1 MLQQQPIRTSMVSLC
16 FFLLVAAAA
25 PSFTLASSSSSV
37 SSPGTE
43 ILQQKVLQAQHRTLQ
58 QQQENDDFDAFRDL
72 LKGLV
77 IQLPDFEASQPV
89 VFFDLVLRATNVKCF
104 DVYLG
109 STVLDHTLA
118 ASNDELTFAL
128 DLVNLDL
135 VCTLDYEFEA
145 GFLQGDG
152 SAKITLNDNTA
163 GAQISFTSAP
173 GQTFAEA
180 PPSNATMEDCTTDI
194 SITDMEFSGGNLD
207 TILDAF
213 EGLLRGVV
221 EGEAG
226 DAICDE
232 LGTLGTTL
240 EEDLLV
246 VINDFLVPHLLVV
259 ESSTLV
265 DPSRVAEERMLT
277 ELAGSGVTL
286 MSFQE
291 DSDNSDEIFSSVPG
305 IINMALNEV
314 RAALGGEELG
324 INAIL
329 QDNILEA
336 DRSFTLDMKDLPF
349 GLDLDP
355 VIFEGH
361 DNLTET
367 KITMTSLKVFGL
379 DTFTHFEPLVVSSTG
394 YTLQNEMKMEYLRF
408 EVNVVLDIKPSTL
421 EDSMIQDLSDD
432 VGIVE
437 NVQIKFGIDDIA
449 ANLSVLLAIDQDKF
463 NSLAIGPLL
472 FDTNLLSCLM
482 TSVFNDNAQVSD
494 LAVSVG
500 NLQEPTLDG
509 FISKGIDDL
518 VTKSVE
524 GIFLMYESAV
534 LRALPSIFQT
544 TVKDLINDSLFGLN
558 NTDGDSVACP
568 APKQMDGLVDFRDLL
583 LDADTSRTL
592 GGSGQEPYGS
602 IVSTLVT
609 FLKSQIATV
618 DEMTGKV
625 AVNNELLTMALG
637 GVSED
642 SNNLYFPGELLG
654 DDIRITFGGLDAGIA
669 FSLSDARIGNL
680 NSFGTPFS
688 ILDPVRGERSL
699 LNNTATI
706 GVSEPLRLGAR
717 LFLNIETG
725 GEVIKNDFE
734 LSADMHSASLVL
746 TALIKMAESRFSA
759 FPLGD
764 LLNLD
769 CWMATVLPPSLDEF
783 GIRME
788 GVDATAGLDE
798 FMLTMKQINMNL
810 TCVECTSP
818 VLQNMAELWSSPEV
832 SVEMTDIFNEA
843 VSYLGSV
850 LGDGFLQIEVDR
862 RLNDAAKR
870 CPHSPQYQEG
880 FTSIQ
885 YAPLETN
892 TESDGTSLAVM
903 LMIVIACLV
912 GVAGCVVLAVKLFV
926 RRRHGKWLASLPYEQ
941 ILALKQRQEK
951 EQEKDSE
958 MNAMTKSLFC
968 SPEIPLFVRWIIP
981 LIIVGNV
988 AFFLSGHLSLA
999 AEVTI
1004 VASVAG
1010 QTLTVDQFYQF
1021 SMVQSTVEIWN
1032 AGGKELASLIL
1043 IFSGIWPYTKQF
1055 ITMVLWFIPPTRCS
1069 ISTRG
1074 SILLWLD
1081 TLAKWSIVDI
1091 FTLVMSICAFRLS
1104 IESPEVGFLPNRFY
1118 SLDFMVVPMW
1128 GLYANLIAQ
1137 LISQVSSH
1145 FIIHYHR
1152 NVEHQALIEY
1162 RHNHGIMP
1170 EKAETLE
1177 EAVLSYNPYGD
1188 REDRLCKRTFARPH
1202 RGESE
1207 KLTVRRFI
1215 NPLLVFG
1222 AIALCICI
1230 VVGVSLPSV
1239 GLDFLGLLG
1248 VAVEFGQGGDEAT
1261 ASLSL
1266 FDVTTS
1272 LMDQARFTGD
1282 AKSFAG
1288 LGSLSALVVITVLI
1302 VPLVQ
1307 TATLLYHWFA
1317 PMTGKTRSRLSV
1329 LVESLSAWQYAEV
1342 YIASVIVAS
1351 WQLGPISMYMINS
1364 YCGSLQE
1371 TFDLMAFLGVIAE
1384 EDAQCFRVNPTIK
1397 EGAYILAVG
1406 AVLLAL
1412 FNSFVMNAVVQYFRD
1427 RDEEY
1432 EQVYGGL
1439 KKASD
1444 FGELELG
1451 SPATMKDSFDRSSD
1465 GMSLDE
1471 QSPPV
1476 EDDDERNQAM
1486 ESIRPTPVLFT
1497 DKYRW
1502 TLCGA
1507 NSSASFRSYENQR

>member
-1 MLQQQPIRTSMVSLC
+1 MLQQPIRTIMVSLC
-16 FFLLVAAAA
+16 LRLLLAAAA
-25 PSFTLASSSSSV
+25 PTFTLASSSSS
-37 SSPGTE
+37 SSSSSLASPVTVQQE
-43 ILQQKVLQAQHRTLQ
+43 SLQSQPQLQEPYRVLQ
-58 QQQENDDFDAFRDL
+58 EESDDFDAFRDL
-72 LKGLV
+72 IQGLV
-77 IQLPDFEASQPV
+77 IQLPDFEATQPV
-89 VFFDLVLRATNVKCF
+89 VFFDLVLKATNVECF

-109 STVLDHTLA
+109 NMVLDYTLA
-118 ASNDELTFAL
+118 ASNDQLTFGL
-128 DLVNLDL
+128 DISNLDL
-135 VCTLDYEFEA
+135 ICTLDYQFEA
-145 GFLQGDG
+145 GFLKGDG

-163 GAQISFTSAP
+163 GAQVSFSSAP
-173 GQTFAEA
+173 QTFAVA
-180 PPSNATMEDCTTDI
+180 PPTNSTMDDCNADI
-194 SITDMEFSGGNLD
+194 EITDMEFSGGNLD

-221 EGEAG
+221 EGEASA
-226 DAICDE
+226 AICDE

-240 EEDLLV
+240 VEDLLV
-246 VINDFLVPHLLVV
+246 VVNDFLAPHLSESAV
-259 ESSTLV
+259 EGDDTDL
-265 DPSRVAEERMLT
+265 SRVAEERMLT
-277 ELAGSGVTL
+277 ELAGSNVTL
-286 MSFQE
+286 MTFQE
-291 DSDNSDEIFSSVPG
+291 DDDTSDEIFGSMQG
-305 IINMALNEV
+305 MINMALNEV

-329 QDNILEA
+329 QDNILEE
-336 DRSFTLDMKDLPF
+336 DGSFLLDMTDLPF
-349 GLDLDP
+349 GIDLDP

-361 DNLTET
+361 DDLTET

-379 DTFTHFEPLVVSSTG
+379 DTFTLFEPLMVSSTG

-408 EVNVVLDIKPSTL
+408 EVNAVLDIKPSTL
-421 EDSMIQDLSDD
+421 EDSMIQDLRGDA
-432 VGIVE
+432 GIVE

-463 NSLAIGPLL
+463 DSLAIGPLL
-472 FDTNLLSCLM
+472 FDTNLLPCLM
-482 TSVFNDNAQVSD
+482 TSVFKQNAQVSD
-494 LAVSVG
+494 LTVSVG
-500 NLQEPTLDG
+500 DLQEPTLDG

-524 GIFLMYESAV
+524 GVFLMYESAF
-534 LRALPSIFQT
+534 LRAIPSIFQT
-544 TVKDLINDSLFGLN
+544 TVKDLINDSLFD
-558 NTDGDSVACP
+558 NTDTNGVACP
-568 APKQMDGLVDFRDLL
+568 APKQTDGLVDFRDLL
-583 LDADTSRTL
+583 LDADAARTL
-592 GGSGQEPYGS
+592 GGSGTEPYGG
-602 IVSTLVT
+602 IVSTLLT
-609 FLKSQIATV
+609 FLKSQVATV
-618 DEMTGKV
+618 DELTGKV
-625 AVNNELLTMALG
+625 TVNKELLTLALG
-637 GVSED
+637 GESTD
-642 SNNLYFPGELLG
+642 SDNMYFPGELLG

-669 FSLSDARIGNL
+669 FSLSDARIENL

-688 ILDPVRGERSL
+688 ILDPVRGEPNL

-717 LFLNIETG
+717 FLLNIETG

-746 TALIKMAESRFSA
+746 TALIKMAESRFAA

-764 LLNLD
+764 ILNLD
-769 CWMATVLPPSLDEF
+769 CWMATILPPSMDEF

-810 TCVECTSP
+810 TCVECTSA

-832 SVEMTDIFNEA
+832 SVEMTEMINEA

-850 LGDGFLQIEVDR
+850 LGDGFLQIEIDR
-862 RLNDAAKR
+862 RLNDASRR

-880 FTSIQ
+880 FTSIE

-912 GVAGCVVLAVKLFV
+912 GVTGCVVLAVKLFV
-926 RRRHGKWLASLPYEQ
+926 RRRHGKWLANLPYEQ
-941 ILALKQRQEK
+941 ILVLKQRQDK
-951 EQEKDSE
+951 EQEKASE
-958 MNAMTKSLFC
+958 MNAMTNSLFC
-968 SPEIPLFVRWIIP
+968 SSEIPLFVRWIIP
-981 LIIVGNV
+981 LIIVGNI

-1055 ITMVLWFIPPTRCS
+1055 ITMVLWFIPPSRCS

-1104 IESPEVGFLPNRFY
+1104 IESPEVGILPNRFY

-1152 NVEHQALIEY
+1152 NVEHKALIEY
-1162 RHNHGIMP
+1162 RHHHGIML

-1188 REDRLCKRTFARPH
+1188 REDRLCKRTFTRPH

-1215 NPLLVFG
+1215 NSLLVFG
-1222 AIALCICI
+1222 AVALCICI

-1239 GLDFLGLLG
+1239 GLDFLGLFG

-1266 FDVTTS
+1266 FDVTAS
-1272 LMDQARFTGD
+1272 LMDQARFIGD

-1412 FNSFVMNAVVQYFRD
+1412 LNSFVMNAVVQYFRD

-1432 EQVYGGL
+1432 EQMHGGL
-1439 KKASD
+1439 KLD
-1444 FGELELG
+1444 ELELG
-1451 SPATMKDSFDRSSD
+1451 SPATMKDSFDTSSD
-1465 GMSLDE
+1465 GKSLDE
-1471 QSPPV
+1471 QSPPI
-1476 EDDDERNQAM
+1476 EDDGERNQAM
-1486 ESIRPTPVLFT
+1486 KSIRPTPVLFT

-1502 TLCGA
+1502 TLCGT
-1507 NSSASFRSYENQR
+1507 NSSGSFRSRQNQI